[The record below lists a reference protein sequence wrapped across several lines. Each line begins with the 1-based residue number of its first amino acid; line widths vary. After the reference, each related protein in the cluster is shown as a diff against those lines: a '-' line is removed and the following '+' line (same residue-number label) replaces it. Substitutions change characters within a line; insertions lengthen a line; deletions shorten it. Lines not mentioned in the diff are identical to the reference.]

1 MESITGGAG
10 MNHIEMMRLA
20 ESITRTSTCPERQ
33 VGASVLFENGKW
45 TSIANDCAY
54 DSTNNHHA
62 EARLIR
68 WVFALHGDHDQ
79 FKGATLYTT
88 CRPCVRCTNMLL
100 GLGLKAV
107 YYRDA
112 QPEMNHL
119 MFLEQEGVAVDSR
132 WIKEQMRAQTL
143 ERVQGTWA
151 ERCQWSACDACPQ
164 KGESVCCGGV
174 R

>member
-1 MESITGGAG
+1 

-20 ESITRTSTCPERQ
+20 EKVALQSPCADRKVAATIVRAGEVQPES
-33 VGASVLFENGKW
+33 ACN
-45 TSIANDCAY
+45 TIAMDN
-54 DSTNNHHA
+54 SNSHHA
-62 EARLIR
+62 EARLIS
-68 WVFALHGDHDQ
+68 WALALFGTVE
-79 FKGATLYTT
+79 GATLYTT

-119 MFLEQEGVAVDSR
+119 IFLEQEGVVLDGR
-132 WIKEQMRAQTL
+132 WILGQT
-143 ERVQGTWA
+143 QDKWA
-151 ERCQWSACDACPQ
+151 DRWQSACDACPQ
-164 KGESVCCGGV
+164 KGDGVCCGGV

>member
-1 MESITGGAG
+1 

-20 ESITRTSTCPERQ
+20 EAAAQQSMCPDRK
-33 VGASVLFENGKW
+33 VGASVMFADGKKL
-45 TSIANDCAY
+45 SIANDCAY
-54 DSTNNHHA
+54 DNTNNHHA
-62 EARLIR
+62 EVRLIR
-68 WVFALHGDHDQ
+68 WSFGLHGDHGQ
-79 FKGATLYTT
+79 FKDATLYTT

-119 MFLEQEGVAVDSR
+119 IFLEQEGVVLDGR
-132 WIKEQMRAQTL
+132 WILGQT
-143 ERVQGTWA
+143 QDKWA
-151 ERCQWSACDACPQ
+151 DRWQSACDARPQ
-164 KGESVCCGGV
+164 KGEGVCCRGV